1 MRKSRILRPE
11 SAMAGQMRR
20 ILLRLEPGLRR
31 AIDPGD
37 IFCVLPVGRTALS
50 ALWKAIGE

>member
-1 MRKSRILRPE
+1 
-11 SAMAGQMRR
+11 MAGQMRR